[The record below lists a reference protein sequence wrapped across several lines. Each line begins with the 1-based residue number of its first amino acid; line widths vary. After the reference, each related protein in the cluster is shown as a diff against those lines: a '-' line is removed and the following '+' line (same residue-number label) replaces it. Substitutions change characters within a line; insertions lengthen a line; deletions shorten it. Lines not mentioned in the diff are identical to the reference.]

1 MCTSSPPKSDSEGK
15 LTVTEVIR
23 RFAPAYVER
32 YGHFMTFPQRK
43 ALTAILQC
51 RTEAMGGRVC
61 LCEHCGAKRFAGY
74 S

>member
-1 MCTSSPPKSDSEGK
+1 MCSTHPAKGDRGGD

-32 YGHFMTFPQRK
+32 YGDVMTLPQRK

-61 LCEHCGAKRFAGY
+61 ACEDCGAVRYAGY

>member
-1 MCTSSPPKSDSEGK
+1 MCTAHPSEGGSAGK
-15 LTVTEVIR
+15 HTVTEALR
-23 RFAPAYVER
+23 RFAPAYVAR
-32 YGHFMTFPQRK
+32 YGDLMTLPQRK

-61 LCEHCGAKRFAGY
+61 ACGDCGAVRYAGY

>member
-1 MCTSSPPKSDSEGK
+1 VCIAHPSKGDSDK
-15 LTVTEVIR
+15 KHTVTEVIR
-23 RFAPAYVER
+23 RFAPAYVECYR
-32 YGHFMTFPQRK
+32 DFMTLPQRK

-61 LCEHCGAKRFAGY
+61 ACEGCGAVRYAGY